1 MYKLK
6 TFLTVAITLIFT
18 VSAAFAVTMSVD
30 ELKQLT
36 NGDTGEAMIGAMS
49 SPNVYNDMVFHRTI
63 KFRDA
68 TAVVALLDTD
78 TARTLTSSESGTTFL
93 LSAVGTTFTLPAVA
107 NTGINYRFM
116 INGASDTN
124 NFVVDSAEGD
134 NINGT
139 LTVNNAD
146 VVCEDEDQINFVV
159 DGEELGDTVS
169 IMSDGSQWL
178 IMGSDATTAAKI
190 TCTDPS

>member
-49 SPNVYNDMVFHRTI
+49 GPNVYNDMVFHRTI

-68 TAVVALLDTD
+68 TAAVALLDTAA
-78 TARTLTSSESGTTFL
+78 ARTLTSSESGTTFL